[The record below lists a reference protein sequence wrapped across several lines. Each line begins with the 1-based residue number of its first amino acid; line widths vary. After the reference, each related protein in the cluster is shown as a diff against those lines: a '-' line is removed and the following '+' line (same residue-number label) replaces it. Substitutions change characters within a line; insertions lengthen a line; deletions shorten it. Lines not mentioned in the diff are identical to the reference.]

1 MDRWQKND
9 QTGRARGLGQWTTGR
24 KMTRQEEQRSRQQTR
39 DGKGKGSQVTTL
51 TIHSLLTFIFAVSA
65 DAVAVILI
73 HLFQHLKE
81 EREQCEQD
89 PLPTLR

>member
-9 QTGRARGLGQWTTGR
+9 QPGRARGLGQWTTGR

-51 TIHSLLTFIFAVSA
+51 TFIFAVSA